1 MFIFLFR
8 SIKLALI
15 GLIPNL
21 FVAVSVLGLLGLFKI
36 PLDIM
41 TITVASISVGMAVD
55 NTIHYMYKFRENF
68 KICKDYKEAN
78 DLANKT
84 IGKAIFYTAFTISIG
99 FLIFSVS
106 NFIPTILFG
115 IFTAIALQCAFFCSI
130 LLLPIMMEK
139 MRAFN

>member
-1 MFIFLFR
+1 MLQSLFSSLYKSLIIVFFVIVIMFIFLFR
-8 SIKLALI
+8 SIKLAFI

-84 IGKAIFYTAFTISIG
+84 IGK
-99 FLIFSVS
+99 
-106 NFIPTILFG
+106 
-115 IFTAIALQCAFFCSI
+115 QFFI
-130 LLLPIMMEK
+130 LLSQYQLD
-139 MRAFN
+139 F

>member
-1 MFIFLFR
+1 MRNQPGAVGWAVR
-8 SIKLALI
+8 STWG
-15 GLIPNL
+15 GLC
-21 FVAVSVLGLLGLFKI
+21 
-36 PLDIM
+36 
-41 TITVASISVGMAVD
+41 VG
-55 NTIHYMYKFRENF
+55 RENF

-115 IFTAIALQCAFFCSI
+115 IFTAIALQCAFFCTI